1 MNEHDDETDAYAM
14 TDRRIATAIA
24 AQRWHPCVACDG
36 TGYAQN
42 APFVP
47 KHALT
52 SSECP
57 ACQGTGTTKPAPFA
71 DAYPVR
77 FGGHA
82 GWLTLCHP
90 DYPDDPIVVDAHTGE
105 VYQAARF
112 ETMMVL
118 EEIADVTDYQ
128 ADDDILHRARR
139 AGYRVRLAERL

>member
-14 TDRRIATAIA
+14 TVRRIAAHGA
-24 AQRWHPCVACDG
+24 AQRWHPCVTCDG

-57 ACQGTGTTKPAPFA
+57 ACQGTGTTKLAPFV

-82 GWLTLCHP
+82 LAP
-90 DYPDDPIVVDAHTGE
+90 PS
-105 VYQAARF
+105 
-112 ETMMVL
+112 MVRP
-118 EEIADVTDYQ
+118 APVTK
-128 ADDDILHRARR
+128 
-139 AGYRVRLAERL
+139 RLSSPASHATKPAMSRGSA